1 MNDLDLCFSN
11 QRIFLEDLYITDNL
25 ITAEGFSKLMNC
37 LRANNNLRLLNI
49 SKNEIANDLNLF
61 KSV

>member
-11 QRIFLEDLYITDNL
+11 QRIYLEELHISDNL
-25 ITAEGFSKLMNC
+25 ISSEGFSKLMNF

-49 SKNEIANDLNLF
+49 SRNDIANDLNLF
-61 KSV
+61 KTV